1 MVSYA
6 KATATEGGKY
16 MTIIRWDP
24 MSSMLRWPNIW
35 EDEDYGVAG
44 IGSDNLDVYETKDE
58 VVVKANVA
66 GVDPDKVEITF
77 EKGVL
82 TLTAREEM
90 EEKEGK
96 KYYKKA
102 TRSYSYRVA
111 VPGNIDLGT
120 EPEAKVNHGIVS
132 VTFKKAEEE
141 KPKKIM
147 IKK

>member
-1 MVSYA
+1 MA
-6 KATATEGGKY
+6 
-16 MTIIRWDP
+16 IIRWDP

-35 EDEDYGVAG
+35 EDEDWGTADTG
-44 IGSDNLDVYETKDE
+44 PSNLDVYETKDE

-82 TLTAREEM
+82 TLNAREEM
-90 EEKEGK
+90 EEKDDK

-111 VPGNIDLGT
+111 VPGNIDLAS

-132 VTFKKAEEE
+132 VVFKKAEEA

>member
-1 MVSYA
+1 MA
-6 KATATEGGKY
+6 
-16 MTIIRWDP
+16 IIRWDP

-35 EDEDYGVAG
+35 EDEDWGVATT
-44 IGSDNLDVYETKDE
+44 GSENLDVYETQDE
-58 VVVKANVA
+58 VVIKANVA

-82 TLTAREEM
+82 TLTAREEV
-90 EEKEGK
+90 EEKDDK

-111 VPGNIDLGT
+111 VPGNIDLST

-132 VTFKKAEEE
+132 VTFKKAEEA
-141 KPKKIM
+141 KPKKIS
-147 IKK
+147 IRK

>member
-1 MVSYA
+1 
-6 KATATEGGKY
+6 

-35 EDEDYGVAG
+35 EDEDFGVAAV
-44 IGSDNLDVYETKDE
+44 GSDNLDVYETKDE

-82 TLTAREEM
+82 TLTAREEV
-90 EEKEGK
+90 EQKEGT

-120 EPEAKVNHGIVS
+120 EPEAKVTHGIVS
-132 VTFKKAEEE
+132 VTFKKAEEA
-141 KPKKIM
+141 KPKKIS

>member
-1 MVSYA
+1 
-6 KATATEGGKY
+6 
-16 MTIIRWDP
+16 

-35 EDEDYGVAG
+35 EDEDWGVAETG
-44 IGSDNLDVYETKDE
+44 PSNLDVYETKDE

-66 GVDPDKVEITF
+66 GIDPDKVEITF

-82 TLTAREEM
+82 TLTGQEDV

-111 VPGNIDLGT
+111 VPGNIDLSA

-132 VTFKKAEEE
+132 VTFKKAEEA
-141 KPKKIM
+141 KPKKIS